1 MVSILTIKEIN
12 EEVNTINKKIFK
24 TLEFDKIIK
33 TMTHFTASELGKEQV
48 LELKPAITMSEIE
61 TMQNETED
69 GATILRLRGGM
80 PIPKLHNVK
89 PHLKRLQIGASL
101 NGLEIAQIGRI
112 LKTTSEVFRFF
123 ETLKET
129 GIELNT
135 LYHLAANF
143 ITTPTL
149 NQQIRETVEE
159 DGHILDDASTTL
171 RGIRTGIKRSETG
184 IREKLDSLIRGKN
197 AQYLTDAVVTMRNDR
212 YVIPVKPEHR
222 GRFGGVVHDQSST
235 GQTLFIEPQAVVD
248 LNNRLRQLQIEERQE
263 IDRILAELSN
273 EIAPYANEIINN
285 MFLLGKLDFIG
296 AKASYGKSITA
307 TRPLI
312 SETNEVNLLS
322 ARHPMLNSETV
333 VANDILIGGENQA
346 VIITGPNTGGK
357 TIILK
362 TLGLLQLMGQSGL
375 QLPVAEGSQM
385 GLFTEIFADIGD
397 EQSIEQSLST
407 FSSHMTN
414 IVSILDSID
423 EKSLVIFDELG
434 AGTDPQEGAALA
446 IAILDKIGTIGSY
459 VMVTSH
465 YPELKAYGY
474 NRPSTINASMEF
486 NVDTLSPTYRLLI
499 GVPGR
504 SNAFEISKRL
514 GLSNDVIES
523 ARQLIDA
530 ESQDLNEMITDLE
543 NRRKMAETEYL
554 EVRYHLDEA
563 EQLHADLQTAVQQ
576 FYNEREGLL
585 KKAREKANTI
595 VEETEGKAN
604 QIIKDLRKKQLQEP
618 YGNNVKEHE
627 LIDAK
632 SSLAQMHHEES
643 LAKNKVLKKAKLDQ
657 SFKIGDDVQVM
668 SFGQKGV
675 LLEKA
680 DKNHW
685 VVQMGMLKM
694 KIKESDIKLTTP
706 EKEPTRRMATAI
718 RSASNSHVSPQL
730 DLRGERYENALADL
744 DKYLDAALLA
754 NYPQVTI
761 VHGKGTGA
769 LRTGV
774 TEALKKHRSIK
785 SFHYAPNNQGGN
797 GATIVEFKS

>member
-1 MVSILTIKEIN
+1 M
-12 EEVNTINKKIFK
+12 NTINKKIFK

-33 TMTHFTASELGKEQV
+33 ALSHFTASELGKEQV
-48 LELKPAITMSEIE
+48 LELKPSISFSDIE
-61 TMQNETED
+61 SMQNETED

-112 LKTTSEVFRFF
+112 LKTTSEVSRFF

-135 LYHLAANF
+135 LYHLAENF

-159 DGHILDDASTTL
+159 DGHVLDDASTTL

-322 ARHPMLNSETV
+322 ARHPMLDAETV
-333 VANDILIGGENQA
+333 VANDILIGGEHQA

-414 IVSILDSID
+414 IVSILDHID
-423 EKSLVIFDELG
+423 DKSLVIFDELG

-474 NRPSTINASMEF
+474 NRPSTVNASMEF

-514 GLSNDVIES
+514 GLSNEVIES

-554 EVRYHLDEA
+554 EVRYHLDES

-576 FYNEREGLL
+576 FYSEREDLL

-595 VEETEGKAN
+595 VEETEEKAD

-618 YGNNVKEHE
+618 YGNSVKEHE

-643 LAKNKVLKKAKLDQ
+643 LSKNRVLKKAKLEQ
-657 SFKIGDDVQVM
+657 TFKVGDDVQVM

-675 LLEKA
+675 LLEKT
-680 DKNHW
+680 DKDHW

-694 KIKESDIKLTTP
+694 KIKENDIKLTTP
-706 EKEPTRRMATAI
+706 EKEPTRRMTTAV

-761 VHGKGTGA
+761 IHGKGTGA

-774 TEALKKHRSIK
+774 TEALKKHRSVK
-785 SFHYAPNNQGGN
+785 SFNYAPNNQGGN

>member
-1 MVSILTIKEIN
+1 M
-12 EEVNTINKKIFK
+12 NKKIFK
-24 TLEFDKIIK
+24 TLEFTKIIQ
-33 TMTHFTASELGKEQV
+33 TMAGFTASDLGKEQV
-48 LELKPAITMSEIE
+48 MELKPSTSIE
-61 TMQNETED
+61 DVMKWQDETED

-80 PIPKLHNVK
+80 PIPRLQNVR
-89 PHLKRLQIGASL
+89 PHLKRLEIGASL
-101 NGLEIAQIGRI
+101 NGLEVAQIGKI
-112 LKTTSEVFRFF
+112 LRTTSEVSRFF
-123 ETLKET
+123 ETLNET

-135 LYHLAANF
+135 LYQVAENF

-149 NQQIRETVEE
+149 NQQIRETVDE
-159 DGHILDDASTTL
+159 DGNVLDDASPAL
-171 RGIRTGIKRSETG
+171 RGIRSGIKRGESA
-184 IREKLDSLIRGKN
+184 IREKLDSLVRGKN

-222 GRFGGVVHDQSST
+222 KHFGGVVHDQSST
-235 GQTLFIEPQAVVD
+235 GQTLFIEPQVVVD

-263 IDRILAELSN
+263 IDRILAEISN
-273 EIAPYANEIINN
+273 EIAPYGNEILNN
-285 MFLLGKLDFIG
+285 MFLLGKLDFVG
-296 AKASYGKSITA
+296 AKASYGKSIEA

-312 SETNEVNLLS
+312 SETNDVKLLS
-322 ARHPMLNSETV
+322 ARHPMLNPETV
-333 VANDILIGGENQA
+333 VANDILIGGEHQA

-385 GLFTEIFADIGD
+385 GLFTEVFADIGD

-414 IVSILDSID
+414 IVSVLDRID
-423 EKSLVIFDELG
+423 SNSLVIFDELG

-446 IAILDKIGTIGSY
+446 IAILDKIGSIGSY

-474 NRPSTINASMEF
+474 NRPATINASMEF

-514 GLSNDVIES
+514 GLGNDVIES
-523 ARQLIDA
+523 ARQLIDS

-554 EVRYHLDEA
+554 EVRHYVDEA

-576 FYNEREGLL
+576 FYSEREELL
-585 KKAREKANTI
+585 KKAREKANAL
-595 VEETEGKAN
+595 VEDTQEEAE
-604 QIIKDLRKKQLQEP
+604 QIITDLRKKQLQLP
-618 YGNNVKEHE
+618 YDGGVKEHE

-632 SSLAQMHHEES
+632 TNISNLRHEEK
-643 LAKNKVLKKAKLDQ
+643 LAKNKVLKKAKKQQ
-657 SFKIGDDVQVM
+657 SFKVGDDVQVT
-668 SFGQKGV
+668 SFGQKGTLV
-675 LLEKA
+675 EKA
-680 DKNHW
+680 DNHQW

-694 KIKESDIKLTTP
+694 KIKESDLTLTAP
-706 EKEPTRRMATAI
+706 EKEPTRRMVASV
-718 RSASNSHVSPQL
+718 RSSSNSHVSPQL
-730 DLRGERYENALADL
+730 DLRGERYEDALAEL
-744 DKYLDAALLA
+744 DRYLDAALLA

-769 LRTGV
+769 IRQAV
-774 TEALKKHRSIK
+774 TEALKKHRSVK
-785 SFHYAPNNQGGN
+785 SFGYAPANQGGN

>member
-576 FYNEREGLL
+576 FYNEREDLL

-657 SFKIGDDVQVM
+657 SFKVGDDVQVM